1 MGIDSPVAWKS
12 VCGDRSSWK
21 SVLMLGI
28 PGQHVPLF
36 KLLPTSLSPAMFSHT
51 SCLEVEA
58 SALLF
63 PSIFHVK
70 TGKYFIGCWHSGF
83 TGSANLFQEVVKF
96 KACMFLLSLLLP
108 SICFKLFLA
117 VWFMNV
123 LFFFFLPDRRNN
135 IVKLISAAAYLKS
148 IECFLLSFR
157 KLFLG
162 SAVSKLLA
170 ASLLQSRS
178 LLSANA

>member
-1 MGIDSPVAWKS
+1 
-12 VCGDRSSWK
+12 
-21 SVLMLGI
+21 MLGI
-28 PGQHVPLF
+28 LARHVLFF
-36 KLLPTSLSPAMFSHT
+36 KLPPTSLSCAMFSHT

-83 TGSANLFQEVVKF
+83 TGSANLFQKVVKF
-96 KACMFLLSLLLP
+96 KACMFLLSFLLP
-108 SICFKLFLA
+108 SICFQLFLA
-117 VWFMNV
+117 VWFMNM
-123 LFFFFLPDRRNN
+123 LFFFFFFSPDRRSN